1 MLVKSTYGLTMCL
14 MNSFIPYL
22 IYMLDK
28 NEIADKAQEWFN
40 CDRKHA
46 ELFAEDLIKDN
57 KVKDILVEWLPHI
70 VMFSV
75 LIIYLI
81 CHR

>member
-1 MLVKSTYGLTMCL
+1 
-14 MNSFIPYL
+14 
-22 IYMLDK
+22 MLDK
-28 NEIADKAQEWFN
+28 NEIADRAQEWFD

-46 ELFAEDLIKDN
+46 ELFAEDLLKDN
-57 KVKDILVEWLPHI
+57 KVKEILVEWLPHI
-70 VMFSV
+70 VMFGV